1 MLAQVEL
8 PDGEQLEGI
17 AKIFQVFGQGGAT
30 LIAVLIIIAACFFL
44 WRRSKKKEKAEN
56 SLLAEKDRT
65 IDRLAKE
72 SSQKSDIIL
81 VLAGGK
87 THAQILQDTIPEL
100 TTPPKRV
107 TSSGNGKKK
116 MQPVKS
122 ASKLLPQPK
131 PSAKPS
137 KSRATPTR
145 K

>member
-1 MLAQVEL
+1 MLGQVEL
-8 PDGEQLEGI
+8 PDAEQLEGI

-30 LIAVLIIIAACFFL
+30 LIAVLIIIAGCFFL

-100 TTPPKRV
+100 TTPPKR
-107 TSSGNGKKK
+107 TASTGNGKKK
-116 MQPVKS
+116 PPAKS
-122 ASKLLPQPK
+122 ATPALPQPK
-131 PSAKPS
+131 PPAKPS
-137 KSRATPTR
+137 RSRASPTR